1 MHSNAKKKKIN
12 FKGLSIQANDKHN
25 KGRYASLT

>member
-1 MHSNAKKKKIN
+1 MHSNAKKKIN